1 MYVAGI
7 FSNDEF
13 CLITEEAQ
21 DNIKQIHHRQ
31 PVSLYEQ
38 DIERYLESN
47 EDITSFLVKRN
58 KPNFEFYEISKDV
71 NKPQNNN
78 SNLIEKV
85 NLI

>member
-1 MYVAGI
+1 MLEGVP
-7 FSNDEF
+7 
-13 CLITEEAQ
+13 
-21 DNIKQIHHRQ
+21 RQ
-31 PVSLYEQ
+31 FIRDIYGEKFTKIMRGNFNMKPPILDEQ
-38 DIERYLESN
+38 DIDKYLDSS
-47 EDITSFLVKRN
+47 EDITPFLFERN